1 MARTGKIARLPQVL
15 RSELNRRLRD
25 GENGATLVEWLNAL
39 PEVQEVLETDFA
51 GRPLNEQNLSEW
63 RQGGFREWQRH
74 QDSCDLVCSLVERS
88 DDLDDEADQLEIS
101 HRLSSVL
108 AAELS
113 CVAEALLDQ
122 AGDPRERWDRLREIL
137 PELLRLRKADHR
149 TDRLRLDRE
158 RWDMEYRRL
167 RDQQLE
173 REVAAGL
180 HRNSMA
186 KVLGTGDSGKKFAA
200 TLQEL
205 EHNARRGALPRSDS
219 AGPPGPQSAEPNQ
232 GRSNLIKPN
241 QGKK

>member
-25 GENGATLVEWLNAL
+25 GGNGATLVEWLNAL
-39 PEVQEVLETDFA
+39 PEVKEVLEADFA

-74 QDSCDLVCSLVERS
+74 QDSCDLVRGLVERS

-122 AGDPRERWDRLREIL
+122 AGDPGERWDRLREIL
-137 PELLRLRKADHR
+137 PELLRLRRADHK
-149 TDRLRLDRE
+149 TDRLRMDRE
-158 RWDMEYRRL
+158 RWDMEYQDL
-167 RDQQLE
+167 RDEQLE

-186 KVLGTGDSGKKFAA
+186 KVLGTGESGKKFAA
-200 TLQEL
+200 
-205 EHNARRGALPRSDS
+205 ALPELQHDLKPGTPSKSNTAD
-219 AGPPGPQSAEPNQ
+219 PPGPESADTNQ
-232 GRSNLIKPN
+232 GKSNLIKPN